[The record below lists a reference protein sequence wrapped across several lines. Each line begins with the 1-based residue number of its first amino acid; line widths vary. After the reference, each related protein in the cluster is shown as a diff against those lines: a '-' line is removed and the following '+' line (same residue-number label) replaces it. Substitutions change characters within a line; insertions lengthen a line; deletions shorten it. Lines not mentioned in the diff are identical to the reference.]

1 MLLSARMQQK
11 HWVVRTPD
19 DRCAQL
25 SRSLKVS
32 PLVAQV
38 LINRQ
43 ITDAETGSRFL
54 TPKLTDLID
63 PAQMPGI
70 GPAVQ
75 RLKQAITGKERITI
89 YGDYDVDGI
98 TGVSILWQILT
109 LHGADV
115 DYYIPH
121 RIDEGYGLNAEAI
134 ETLARSGTGLLVT
147 VDCGITALDSVELAG
162 RLGLDVII
170 TDHHQ
175 PNCDLPKAVAI
186 VHPALEESY

>member
-121 RIDEGYGLNAEAI
+121 R
-134 ETLARSGTGLLVT
+134 SM
-147 VDCGITALDSVELAG
+147 
-162 RLGLDVII
+162 
-170 TDHHQ
+170 
-175 PNCDLPKAVAI
+175 
-186 VHPALEESY
+186 